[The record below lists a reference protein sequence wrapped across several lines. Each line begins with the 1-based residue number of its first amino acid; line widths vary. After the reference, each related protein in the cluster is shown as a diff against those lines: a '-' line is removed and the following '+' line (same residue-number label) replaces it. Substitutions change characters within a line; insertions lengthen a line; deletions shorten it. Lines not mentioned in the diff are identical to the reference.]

1 MYTLFRFIQNK
12 NNDFYQL
19 IFSLPENKFQGN
31 KKFYGYIC

>member
-19 IFSLPENKFQGN
+19 MPRRRNINFRGIKIL
-31 KKFYGYIC
+31 